1 MKLSQ
6 LKQIIKEE
14 VDKVLKEASP
24 NELKNMDFN
33 KLQKIFKF
41 ITMPQEDLWDPIKVK
56 KGVWDMSEYKSI
68 SGYDPGEFNSAL
80 IYLKKVAEAY
90 AGGEESFDNLTLKY
104 KNQVPPSVV
113 EADHLP
119 DYLKDKNLGKQ
130 IKNLN
135 KIFQE
140 IDYFLYE
147 NSPKNLMQ
155 SYNKL
160 VDWVNNFSM

>member
-1 MKLSQ
+1 MKKSE
-6 LKQIIKEE
+6 LKQLIREE
-14 VDKVLKEASP
+14 IEKTLKEAST
-24 NELKNMDFN
+24 NELKNLDFN

-41 ITMPQEDLWDPIKVK
+41 ITMPQENLWDPIKVK
-56 KGVWDMSEYKSI
+56 KGDNDMSEYKSI
-68 SGYDPGEFNSAL
+68 SGYDPGEFNSVMV
-80 IYLKKVAEAY
+80 YLKKLVEEY
-90 AGGEESFDNLTLKY
+90 AKGKESFDNFIFKY
-104 KNQVPPSVV
+104 KNQIPSSVT
-113 EADHLP
+113 EIDSLP

-147 NSPKNLMQ
+147 DSLNNFIK

-160 VDWVNNFSM
+160 VDWVNNFTI

>member
-14 VDKVLKEASP
+14 IQNSLKEASP
-24 NELKNMDFN
+24 NELKSMDFN
-33 KLQKIFKF
+33 KLQKIFEF
-41 ITMPQEDLWDPIKVK
+41 ITMPKEDLWDPIKVK
-56 KGVWDMSEYKSI
+56 KGIWDMSEYKSI
-68 SGYDPGEFNSAL
+68 SGYDPGRFNSVL

-90 AGGEESFDNLTLKY
+90 AGGEESFNNLTLKY
-104 KNQVPPSVV
+104 KDQVPSSVV

-119 DYLKDKNLGKQ
+119 NYLKDKNLGKQ
-130 IKNLN
+130 IKNLDE
-135 KIFQE
+135 IFRK

-147 NSPKNLMQ
+147 DSPKNLKQ

>member
-1 MKLSQ
+1 MKAPEFRKL
-6 LKQIIKEE
+6 IREE
-14 VDKVLKEASP
+14 IRRVLKEASL
-24 NELKNMDFN
+24 NELKEMDFN
-33 KLQKIFKF
+33 KLQKIFKY

-90 AGGEESFDNLTLKY
+90 AGGKESFDNLTLKY

-135 KIFQE
+135 EIFRK

-147 NSPKNLMQ
+147 DSPKNLMQ

>member
-14 VDKVLKEASP
+14 VEKVLKEASP
-24 NELKNMDFN
+24 NELKSMDFN
-33 KLQKIFKF
+33 KLQKIFEF
-41 ITMPQEDLWDPIKVK
+41 ITMPKEDLWDPIKVK
-56 KGVWDMSEYKSI
+56 KGIWDMSEYKSI
-68 SGYDPGEFNSAL
+68 SGYDPGRFNSVL

-104 KNQVPPSVV
+104 KGQVPSSVV

-119 DYLKDKNLGKQ
+119 NYLKDKNLGKQ

-135 KIFQE
+135 EIFRK

-147 NSPKNLMQ
+147 DSPKNLMQ